1 MASNEDADDSMV
13 ITIAAGSIEGATC
26 SLVIPN
32 ALLLEWRK
40 SESVCYISSV
50 NEHIVEGAIVLN
62 PESVR
67 LESKIS
73 KIAFDVANRF
83 RKSEGRKKYA
93 VLNGLTQLNVLQGE
107 CMSSLQLWNREQAGC
122 MEDYV
127 AVTDELIETLVRD
140 VEEMERELSWLHA
153 LENSGKPV
161 DEVSARHKKRK
172 LAVVRNNAVE
182 ALSFAESYGLI
193 LDTLTLRTSSG
204 ESVSLP
210 LSDDT
215 AAQAELEET
224 EVCQVLY
231 LLDRFGVSDAFYQKL
246 SMQFESRLPRAHK
259 VKAVRTELNET
270 VELICIPGYDGCYRH
285 VENAVCEEISRLV
298 SHNFHIHFVDDS

>member
-1 MASNEDADDSMV
+1 
-13 ITIAAGSIEGATC
+13 
-26 SLVIPN
+26 
-32 ALLLEWRK
+32 
-40 SESVCYISSV
+40 
-50 NEHIVEGAIVLN
+50 
-62 PESVR
+62 
-67 LESKIS
+67 
-73 KIAFDVANRF
+73 
-83 RKSEGRKKYA
+83 
-93 VLNGLTQLNVLQGE
+93 
-107 CMSSLQLWNREQAGC
+107 MSSLQLWNREQAGC

-127 AVTDELIETLVRD
+127 AVTDELIENLVRD

-182 ALSFAESYGLI
+182 ALSFAESYVWS
-193 LDTLTLRTSSG
+193 DFRYALTLRTSSG

-231 LLDRFGVSDAFYQKL
+231 LLDRFGVSDAFYQEL

-270 VELICIPGYDGCYRH
+270 VELIRIPGYDGCYRH
-285 VENAVCEEISRLV
+285 VENAVCEEIS
-298 SHNFHIHFVDDS
+298 IGW